1 MLNSLRDLSSRSRS
15 AEGNDGDDAQAVL
28 DPILQDGESVQYVQT
43 NSKGIE
49 TTTDGRTTT
58 IKPDSGY
65 QVYNVVTDHRV
76 LFLMGGDT
84 GSISID
90 VEFDMESVTLV
101 DARDGLLSTTFV
113 VGGINSTVKF
123 TPSDGP
129 DTSEVVDYIDRIGSS
144 WSDLYDALAG
154 TREAIEAFE
163 ASLQADEDGEDSLR
177 RARSRLS
184 NAHYCAT
191 RHDDGPVEQ
200 MLALIEPVET
210 ELDQIQVEA
219 RLDRVDDLLA
229 AAEAGGS
236 FDDTVRSL
244 IEAGDRLDKARRAID
259 DDALESDAAQE
270 LIEDRE
276 VAIDQFAAS
285 VLADVEDCCHSAL
298 GADDASVA
306 AEAWETAFERY
317 RTLLDADWDGLAG
330 VGADAVRF
338 QLSWVVGRRVEALTA
353 LAAEREAEGNALDDD
368 GDDATEHYE
377 HAKAHVES
385 ARTLADEHPHI
396 DADRFDDR
404 IAELEEKIEV
414 SEWQWGNAD

>member
-259 DDALESDAAQE
+259 DALESDAAQE

-285 VLADVEDCCHSAL
+285 VLADVEDCCHRAL

>member
-15 AEGNDGDDAQAVL
+15 AEGDEGDDAQAVL
-28 DPILQDGESVQYVQT
+28 DPILQDGESVQYVQM

-84 GSISID
+84 ESISID

-101 DARDGLLSTTFV
+101 DARDGLLSTTLV
-113 VGGINSTVKF
+113 VGGANSTVKF

-144 WSDLYDALAG
+144 WADLYDALAG
-154 TREAIEAFE
+154 TREAIEAFKT
-163 ASLQADEDGEDSLR
+163 SLQTDEDGEDSLR

-200 MLALIEPVET
+200 MLAIIEPVET

-229 AAEAGGS
+229 AAEEADS

-244 IEAGDRLDKARRAID
+244 IEAGDRLDQASQAID
-259 DDALESDAAQE
+259 DEALESDAAQE
-270 LIEDRE
+270 LIEDRAA
-276 VAIDQFAAS
+276 AIDQFAAS
-285 VLADVEDCCHSAL
+285 VLSDVEDSCHRAL
-298 GADDASVA
+298 GADDASVG

-317 RTLLDADWDGLAG
+317 RRLLDADWDGLVG
-330 VGADAVRF
+330 VDADALRF

-353 LAAEREAEGNALDDD
+353 LAAECEAEGDALDDD
-368 GDDATEHYE
+368 GDDATERYE

-396 DADRFDDR
+396 DADGFDDR

-414 SEWQWGNAD
+414 SEWQWGSVD